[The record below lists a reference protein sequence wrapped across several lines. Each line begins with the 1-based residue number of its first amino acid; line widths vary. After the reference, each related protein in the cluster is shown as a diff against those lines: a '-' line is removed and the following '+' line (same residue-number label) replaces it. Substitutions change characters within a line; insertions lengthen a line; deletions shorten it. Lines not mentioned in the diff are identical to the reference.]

1 MRRLLN
7 LSLTSF
13 IALAVASGCTSREVA
28 QVDPRP
34 DKVDGPR
41 VPVEINRN
49 VDILFVIDNSGS
61 MEEEQAQLNE
71 NFPLFINVLKEIDG
85 GLPNV
90 HIGVV
95 STDVGA
101 GPGIAACEGDGDNGE
116 LQFTPRIGG
125 CTPPDDKYIMDV
137 QDPND
142 VNQRITNY
150 DTSVSTLEETFSC
163 IASLG
168 TGGCGFEQPLEAM
181 YRALLDPNNLNQDF
195 LREDAF
201 LAIIIISDEDDCS
214 TEDNRMFADSNAT
227 LESELGPLNSF
238 RCFEFGVACEPDNN
252 IRSPGPRQE
261 CGPRVGSQFMYDIDR
276 YVAFLKN
283 ELNKDPADI
292 IVAGIVGDT
301 GPVEVQVASD
311 NTTTKAV
318 LLPSCNVRDEETDTL
333 LTEAA
338 PAIRLKSFLDQFPQ
352 RNTFTT
358 ICNEKLDGAL
368 VLIANLLKEVIG
380 NPCMKGNIDTDP
392 NVEGI
397 QEECVVSDVRFPD
410 TVFQEET
417 LLSKCSTVPAPSGE
431 VPCWFLED
439 DPACTPP
446 TFPSGKALVVERGG
460 GEVPSGTVVIG
471 SCVVQ

>member
-7 LSLTSF
+7 LSLMSF
-13 IALAVASGCTSREVA
+13 IAAAVASGCTSREVA
-28 QVDPRP
+28 QVEPRP

-49 VDILFVIDNSGS
+49 IDILFVIDNSGS
-61 MEEEQAQLNE
+61 MQEEQIQLNE
-71 NFPLFINVLKEIDG
+71 NFPLFINVLKEIEG

-101 GPGIAACEGDGDNGE
+101 GPGINGCEGDGDNGE
-116 LQFTPRIGG
+116 LQFAPRVSG
-125 CTPPDDKYIMDV
+125 CTGPTDKYIMDV
-137 QDPND
+137 QDPGD
-142 VNQRITNY
+142 PALRITNY
-150 DTSVSTLEETFSC
+150 DSGSTLEETFSC

-168 TGGCGFEQPLEAM
+168 TGGCGFEQPLESM
-181 YRALLDPNNLNQDF
+181 YRALLDPNNLNQGF

-201 LAIIIISDEDDCS
+201 LAVIIISDEDDCS
-214 TEDNRMFADSNAT
+214 TEDNRMFADQNAT

-252 IRSPGPRQE
+252 IRSPGQRQE

-276 YVAFLKN
+276 YAAFLKN

-292 IVAGIVGDT
+292 IVAGIIGDT
-301 GPVEVQVASD
+301 GPVEVVVASD
-311 NTTTKAV
+311 DTSTKAV
-318 LLPSCNVRDEETDTL
+318 LQPSCEVRDEENNLL

-338 PAIRLKSFLDQFPQ
+338 PAIRLKAFLDLFPQ

-358 ICNEKLDGAL
+358 ICNEQLDGAL

-392 NVEGI
+392 NAEGI

-417 LLSKCSTVPAPSGE
+417 LLPRCTTNPPNTSEA
-431 VPCWFLED
+431 PCWYLED
-439 DPACTPP
+439 NPACTPP
-446 TFPSGKALVVERGG
+446 TFPSGKALVVERNGA
-460 GEVPSGTVVIG
+460 EVPSGTVVIG